1 MRGLA
6 LMDLTPAPRS
16 RRAVEGAAG
25 NPSGL
30 SGHRRRLAR
39 LALEFATRRPLSA
52 RDIQHRFGVTKATSA
67 RDLAVIRREARGLGL
82 RVDQLERG
90 VYQVRGGAA

>member
-1 MRGLA
+1 MKGLA
-6 LMDLTPAPRS
+6 LTDLTPAPRS

-52 RDIQHRFGVTKATSA
+52 SA
-67 RDLAVIRREARGLGL
+67 IPQPSDMPCPSEPVENSTPAIRWLASVGS
-82 RVDQLERG
+82 VSP
-90 VYQVRGGAA
+90 